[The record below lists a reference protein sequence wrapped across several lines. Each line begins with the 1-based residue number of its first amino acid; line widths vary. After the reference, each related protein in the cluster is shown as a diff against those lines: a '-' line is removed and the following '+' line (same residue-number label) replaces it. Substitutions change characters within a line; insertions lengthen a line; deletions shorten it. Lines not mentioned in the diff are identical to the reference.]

1 MSKKGGGGN
10 KGGGGGGGA
19 KVTITKEIESPR
31 ALAKEL
37 LGPDRTKAQVDLLTQ
52 KIKDK
57 NNITQKGQNLKVGEV
72 ITVGKKTTKK
82 LGTLEKSTVP
92 NYVFGNKTV
101 QTVSSIPD
109 MPYTPPTRPDIPA
122 SMASIKIATP
132 DIILFDEDGI
142 EIEIMT
148 DLIFE
153 NIGGQEMISIS
164 RNDIVNGQQVSYS
177 PIKNLSKINLQ
188 YNAQNILPLEN
199 TSKNYFDNFAI
210 KLEDKLP
217 ELGTGPAG
225 EIVYLE
231 STTGDLV
238 INTISME
245 PGEQVEVEIFQAG
258 DVLNDTIY
266 GGTNYGEES

>member
-1 MSKKGGGGN
+1 MAAKG
-10 KGGGGGGGA
+10 KGGA
-19 KVTITKEIESPR
+19 KVTIVADKINSPR
-31 ALAKEL
+31 ALAREL
-37 LGPDRTKAQVDLLTQ
+37 LGDTRTKAQVDKLTA
-52 KIKDK
+52 KIIEK
-57 NNITQKGQNLKVGEV
+57 NDFVKGQDLFADDIV
-72 ITVGKKTTKK
+72 IVGKKTTKA

-101 QTVSSIPD
+101 QTVSPTPS
-109 MPYTPPTRPDIPA
+109 MPYTPPSRPDIPA
-122 SMASIKIATP
+122 SMASVKIATP
-132 DIILFDEDGI
+132 DIILFDEEGI

-153 NIGGQEMISIS
+153 NIGGQEIISIS
-164 RNDIVNGQQVSYS
+164 RNDIINGQQVSYS

-217 ELGTGPAG
+217 ELGTGPSG
-225 EIVYLE
+225 EIVYLD
-231 STTGDLV
+231 SATGDLV
-238 INTISME
+238 INTVSME

-266 GGTNYGEES
+266 GDINYGEES